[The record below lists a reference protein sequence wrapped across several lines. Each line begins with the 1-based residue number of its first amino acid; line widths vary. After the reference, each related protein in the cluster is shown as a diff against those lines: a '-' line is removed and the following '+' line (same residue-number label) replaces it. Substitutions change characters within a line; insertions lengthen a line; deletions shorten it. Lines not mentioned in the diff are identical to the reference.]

1 LAEIECALEA
11 RLVYQTAAASENGEL
26 SRVSFRA
33 MLFSLVA
40 IGEAVKGLS
49 DPLRSA
55 HPEIPWTRIA
65 GMRDVLAHDY
75 YVIDEALVLRTV
87 DESLPQLREWC
98 LQQAG
103 T

>member
-1 LAEIECALEA
+1 
-11 RLVYQTAAASENGEL
+11 
-26 SRVSFRA
+26 

-49 DPLRSA
+49 DSLRNA
-55 HPEIPWTRIA
+55 NPQIPWAQIA

-75 YVIDEALVLRTV
+75 YVIDEAVVLRTV

-98 LQQAG
+98 LRQSG
-103 T
+103 G

>member
-1 LAEIECALEA
+1 
-11 RLVYQTAAASENGEL
+11 
-26 SRVSFRA
+26 
-33 MLFSLVA
+33 MLFSLMA

-49 DPLRSA
+49 DSLRNA
-55 HPEIPWTRIA
+55 NPQRPWAQIA

-75 YVIDEALVLRTV
+75 YVIDETLVLRTV

-103 T
+103 R

>member
-1 LAEIECALEA
+1 MLEA
-11 RLVYQTAAASENGEL
+11 QLIYKNAVGAGNAEL
-26 SRVSFRA
+26 SRVSFKA

-49 DPLRSA
+49 ERLRSA
-55 HPEIPWTRIA
+55 NPGIPWARIA

-75 YVIDEALVLRTV
+75 FVIDEAVVLRTV

-98 LQQAG
+98 LRQSGA
-103 T
+103 